1 MIQREW
7 YDSALMNDSETYDQI
22 YLPDLGELRELPLG
36 VVQTL
41 HRATQPSQAQ
51 ETGNSTGV
59 DCQKPGTQ

>member
-1 MIQREW
+1 
-7 YDSALMNDSETYDQI
+7 MNDSETYDQI